1 MKIVLVKN
9 VTSLTFYLNSQLP
22 TCLLV
27 HFVSDM
33 YQTVSSQVPDAYLK
47 KIIPVWNFTL
57 VSQIKTKFTP
67 AWDSLV
73 RSNMWMLIM
82 NLLSTLFVYVNLK
95 MAPNLGKKCCEF
107 FKLPDIFLILSYRKF
122 TGGCSYL
129 SVSCYYTWY
138 FLICQ
143 YFNHDLNL
151 AI

>member
-1 MKIVLVKN
+1 MLSVWHVIYTVNCLHAYVCAFCFRHVPHYFTSGFWYLLEKI
-9 VTSLTFYLNSQLP
+9 TP
-22 TCLLV
+22 
-27 HFVSDM
+27 
-33 YQTVSSQVPDAYLK
+33 
-47 KIIPVWNFTL
+47 IWNFTL

-73 RSNMWMLIM
+73 RNNMWMLIM

-122 TGGCSYL
+122 TGGYSYL
-129 SVSCYYTWY
+129 SVSCYYTWC

-143 YFNHDLNL
+143 YINHDSNL